1 VDVDVDVDV
10 AHYSEIGST
19 ADYAVAVNRGPN
31 TEAAGART
39 PSWNPAGSL
48 SWKMKSV
55 IDRLGALLLLIAI
68 APLMAMIAL
77 AVRLDTPG
85 PVFFRQPRF
94 GVGRSVIV
102 VTKFRT
108 MRREGTDL
116 GGRRQATR
124 DDDRVTRTGRF
135 LRKTCLDELPQIWDV
150 LCGRMSLVGPR
161 PHALVLE
168 VDGQPIEAL
177 IPHYHLRH
185 RVRPG
190 ITGLAQ
196 INGNRGPVETVAMG
210 RERVRYDLEYIESQ
224 SIWLDLRILFKTLP
238 VPFQKDGSY

>member
-1 VDVDVDVDV
+1 M
-10 AHYSEIGST
+10 AHYSEIGT
-19 ADYAVAVNRGPN
+19 PADYAAVANQGLAP
-31 TEAAGART
+31 TAEAVGSRV
-39 PSWNPAGSL
+39 PSRNPAGSL
-48 SWKMKSV
+48 SWKVKSAM
-55 IDRLGALLLLIAI
+55 DCLGALVLLLAI
-68 APLMAMIAL
+68 APLMAVVAL
-77 AVRLDTPG
+77 AVRLDSPG

-94 GVGRSVIV
+94 GAGRSVIV

-108 MRREGTDL
+108 MRSEGTDL
-116 GGRRQATR
+116 GGRRQASR
-124 DDDRVTRTGRF
+124 DDARVTRIGRF

-161 PHALVLE
+161 PHPLALE

-177 IPHYHLRH
+177 IPNYHLRH

-210 RERVRYDLEYIESQ
+210 RERVHYDLEYIESH
-224 SIWLDLRILFKTLP
+224 SIWLDLRILFKTLA
-238 VPFQKDGSY
+238 VPFQKNGSY